1 MLTSL
6 FHPQSV
12 AVIGASRSP
21 RKLGHGIL
29 KNIIE
34 SGYPGSIYP
43 INPTAG
49 EILGHRC
56 YPNVLDI
63 PGSLEQAVIVIPA
76 RLVAQVLEEC
86 GQKGVRAAVV
96 ITAGF
101 REVGGEGRRM
111 ENQLVEIAHKYD
123 MRLLG
128 PNCLGVINTLPPLN
142 SSFAGAM
149 PSQGPIAFMSQS
161 GAICT
166 AVLDVALAEEVGFS
180 SFISL
185 GNKAD
190 LNEIDL
196 IQAWSG
202 DPNTRVIMAYL
213 EGISDGSHFIEVARR
228 VTKKLPII
236 AIKSGTTGAGARAVS
251 SHTGTLAGS
260 EQAYRTAF
268 KQAGII
274 RARSVEDLFDFS
286 IACARQP
293 LLGENAIGI
302 ITNAGGPGIMCTDA
316 CEHAGLRLATLAIK
330 TRDYLRLSLPSA
342 ASLLNPIDL
351 LGDAQA
357 DRYDLAIRSVMT
369 DPAVGGVIVL
379 LTPQNITPV
388 DEIARVIGEIA
399 VRQEEKP
406 ILACFMGKA
415 TTNSGV
421 KILNQYRVP
430 NYPTPER
437 AVAAMRIM
445 LDQREWQEQPER
457 RQETFEV
464 DRERVR
470 RLFSDVRQED
480 RLTIGDSEARAIM
493 EAYGIR
499 VPRSQLAQNPEE
511 AVDIA
516 RRIGYPV
523 VMKIASPD
531 ILHKTDIGGVRLNI
545 RNESEVRDSFDL
557 LVYRSIR
564 YMAEAEIWGCLVQEM
579 VTGGREVILGMNA
592 DPQFGPLLM
601 FGLGGIYVEV
611 LRDVT
616 FRLAPLSRED
626 AGEMIQEIRGYPLL
640 RGVRGESAADTE
652 TIIDTLLRTSQL
664 VTDFPEIV
672 ELDINP
678 LMVLN
683 EGEGAIG
690 IDMRLVLDS

>member
-1 MLTSL
+1 
-6 FHPQSV
+6 
-12 AVIGASRSP
+12 
-21 RKLGHGIL
+21 
-29 KNIIE
+29 
-34 SGYPGSIYP
+34 
-43 INPTAG
+43 
-49 EILGHRC
+49 
-56 YPNVLDI
+56 
-63 PGSLEQAVIVIPA
+63 
-76 RLVAQVLEEC
+76 
-86 GQKGVRAAVV
+86 
-96 ITAGF
+96 
-101 REVGGEGRRM
+101 
-111 ENQLVEIAHKYD
+111 
-123 MRLLG
+123 
-128 PNCLGVINTLPPLN
+128 
-142 SSFAGAM
+142 
-149 PSQGPIAFMSQS
+149 
-161 GAICT
+161 
-166 AVLDVALAEEVGFS
+166 
-180 SFISL
+180 
-185 GNKAD
+185 
-190 LNEIDL
+190 
-196 IQAWSG
+196 
-202 DPNTRVIMAYL
+202 
-213 EGISDGSHFIEVARR
+213 
-228 VTKKLPII
+228 
-236 AIKSGTTGAGARAVS
+236 
-251 SHTGTLAGS
+251 
-260 EQAYRTAF
+260 
-268 KQAGII
+268 
-274 RARSVEDLFDFS
+274 
-286 IACARQP
+286 
-293 LLGENAIGI
+293 
-302 ITNAGGPGIMCTDA
+302 
-316 CEHAGLRLATLAIK
+316 
-330 TRDYLRLSLPSA
+330 
-342 ASLLNPIDL
+342 
-351 LGDAQA
+351 
-357 DRYDLAIRSVMT
+357 MT

-379 LTPQNITPV
+379 LTPQNITPI

-399 VRQEEKP
+399 ARQEEKP

-499 VPRSQLAQNPEE
+499 VPRSQLAQNSEE

-557 LVYRSIR
+557 LVYRSTH